1 MSATAEA
8 DDGAEDAGRPSG
20 GLDGDDGGDD
30 PDFHRTDK
38 EITRQPTKPGI
49 TISVVAATTA
59 SVFALF
65 GGASA
70 FGVTMI
76 GFAIFGFGLLGARR
90 DLLDFGALGL
100 FGGVAFGALQ
110 GAPVLSVLLG
120 TVASVVAWDAGGT
133 ALSMGR
139 QMGRETSTSRAET
152 VHALVGTAVGLV
164 AIGLGY
170 TIYRAARG
178 GQPTSALILMLLAVV
193 LLVSG
198 LRL

>member
-1 MSATAEA
+1 MSSTDRA
-8 DDGAEDAGRPSG
+8 DDAGRSSDAPEEI
-20 GLDGDDGGDD
+20 DKEVDRGDD
-30 PDFHRTDK
+30 PDFHRTDR

-49 TISVVAATTA
+49 TIAVVAATTA

-65 GGASA
+65 GGPSA

-90 DLLDFGALGL
+90 HLLDLGALGL

-120 TVASVVAWDAGGT
+120 TVGTVVAWDAGET

-152 VHALVGTAVGLV
+152 VRALVGTAVGLV

-170 TIYRAARG
+170 AIFRAASG